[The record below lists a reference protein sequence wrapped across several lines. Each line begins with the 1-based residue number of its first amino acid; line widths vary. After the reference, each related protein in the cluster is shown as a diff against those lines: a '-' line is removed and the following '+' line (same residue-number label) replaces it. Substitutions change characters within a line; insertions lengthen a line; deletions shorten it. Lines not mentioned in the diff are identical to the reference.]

1 MTACG
6 RVTSGLDGCGDGP
19 RTWERNEYRI
29 PLKKES
35 NCFWIFKLWT
45 FVNPRWDGTTSRFI
59 AFGFSRWPLFF
70 KAHDRSA
77 ICQTCESRHAQA
89 SSLVCVG
96 LPGSGLAKA
105 TLMGSS
111 QPGAGPRYTMISQKG
126 HRPWSCGAPLPQGGE
141 VQLSVL
147 CSIGFK
153 DWRQPRCWTTKMP
166 TEVPLPSRC
175 SHSK

>member
-6 RVTSGLDGCGDGP
+6 RVTCGLDGSGDGP
-19 RTWERNEYRI
+19 RTWKRNEYRI

-35 NCFWIFKLWT
+35 DCFWIFKLWT

-70 KAHDRSA
+70 KAHDEK
-77 ICQTCESRHAQA
+77 CQEMPNLQVETCASFKPRMRWAAWKWPGKSDTHEVIATWSQA
-89 SSLVCVG
+89 
-96 LPGSGLAKA
+96 P
-105 TLMGSS
+105 
-111 QPGAGPRYTMISQKG
+111 KG

-153 DWRQPRCWTTKMP
+153 DWRQPRCWTTKI
-166 TEVPLPSRC
+166 
-175 SHSK
+175 